1 MNPYV
6 KIGAIAG
13 SMVLVGVLLTV
24 GLRKTSNA
32 PLAAPAATAAT
43 ATASDSAPP
52 PTATAAEITPSA
64 TATAAP
70 WETGP
75 HARTTAPAP
84 AAAIRMPPP
93 SPPTSSNAQLRTA
106 MEQMDRQMTQNEV
119 QAQALLRQLDTAQA
133 TGNLPPGMNPEAARS
148 NIRIAIRAQQLG
160 RELVSVSQQPD
171 TPGRQQRMAQ
181 ISNELIT
188 LRESL
193 RYDVNQPIAA
203 KTTP

>member
-6 KIGAIAG
+6 KNGAIAC
-13 SMVLVGVLLTV
+13 SMVLVGVLLTM
-24 GLRKTSNA
+24 GLRKTSDA
-32 PLAAPAATAAT
+32 PLAAPSAAT
-43 ATASDSAPP
+43 ATASENVTLPAP
-52 PTATAAEITPSA
+52 AVAEIAPLA
-64 TATAAP
+64 TVTAAP

-75 HARTTAPAP
+75 HARTAAPP
-84 AAAIRMPPP
+84 SAAGTRMPPP
-93 SPPTSSNAQLRTA
+93 SPPTSPNAQLRTA

-160 RELVSVSQQPD
+160 RELVSVSQQSD
-171 TPGRQQRMAQ
+171 TPARQQRMAQ

-188 LRESL
+188 LREGL